1 MIIAYYTATKTLINK
16 NINSKKMS
24 SECCICSE
32 LLLKAGLKVSSTPC
46 GHVYHTQC
54 LKDWTEKNNNKG
66 ICPVCRSNFD
76 PSKTVPLHSLDDNET
91 KAIDAIYDYVK
102 QLEKRDAESRS
113 ILELVMDSVNNLTTI
128 VTDIKNDNAEL
139 KQKIVRME
147 EEGFLGGNPAVD
159 QLKAKD
165 GVIVGL
171 KKEIQD
177 LKSQRAE
184 AAKQMLEIQQQIGDL
199 KRKNAMSR
207 DDRALHNSTNENQPP
222 KPITLSLKFDDIS
235 DRMILGDF

>member
-1 MIIAYYTATKTLINK
+1 MSEGLDRKVSILINYEIATFYDS
-16 NINSKKMS
+16 NVI
-24 SECCICSE
+24 
-32 LLLKAGLKVSSTPC
+32 
-46 GHVYHTQC
+46 YR
-54 LKDWTEKNNNKG
+54 NNNKG
-66 ICPVCRSNFD
+66 ICPVCRSNFE

-102 QLEKRDAESRS
+102 HLEKRDAESRS
-113 ILELVMDSVNNLTTI
+113 LMEFVIDSLNNLTTT
-128 VTDIKNDNAEL
+128 VTDLKNDNAEL
-139 KQKIVRME
+139 KQKIIKME

-165 GVIVGL
+165 GIIVGL

-184 AAKQMLEIQQQIGDL
+184 AAKQMLEIQQQIGEL
-199 KRKNAMSR
+199 KRKNAMSK
-207 DDRALHNSTNENQPP
+207 DDRVLQNSTSENQPP

-235 DRMILGDF
+235 DRMILGEF